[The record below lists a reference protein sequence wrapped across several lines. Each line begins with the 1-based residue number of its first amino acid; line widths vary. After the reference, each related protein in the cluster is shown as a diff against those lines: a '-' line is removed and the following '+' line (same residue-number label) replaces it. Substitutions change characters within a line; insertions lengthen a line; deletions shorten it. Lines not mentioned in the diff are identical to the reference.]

1 MMQAG
6 KFNTGRN
13 YRKYCLAALLKYCIS
28 YCLDKKAA
36 ALIVIWIL
44 WRTIMAFANASC
56 FPECIIYIYSVF
68 NVALHMLE

>member
-36 ALIVIWIL
+36 ALTRANYETNIL
-44 WRTIMAFANASC
+44 AFANAGC
-56 FPECIIYIYSVF
+56 FPEYIIYIYNVF
-68 NVALHMLE
+68 NVASHMLE